1 MATDGVSA
9 LGGAGGLGQNDF
21 LKLLVTQ
28 LQNQNPL
35 EPVSDTQFISQL
47 AQFSS
52 LQGIQTLNASFD
64 QTLKLQQLT
73 GGADLIGRTVQFT
86 TNGTAGTGKVSG
98 LQVQNGSVLL
108 QVGGKS
114 VPLDSVGGVIPS

>member
-9 LGGAGGLGQNDF
+9 LGGTGSLGQSDF

-35 EPVSDTQFISQL
+35 DPVKDTEFISQL

-73 GGADLIGRTVQFT
+73 GGADLIGRTVRFT
-86 TNGTAGTGKVSG
+86 TNGSASSGQVAG
-98 LQVQNGSVLL
+98 LQVQDGKVLL
-108 QVGGKS
+108 QVGGSS
-114 VPLDSVGGVIPS
+114 VPLDSVSGVLPS

>member
-1 MATDGVSA
+1 MATGGVSA

-35 EPVSDTQFISQL
+35 DPVSDTQFISQF

-73 GGADLIGRTVQFT
+73 GGADLIGRTVQFA

>member
-9 LGGAGGLGQNDF
+9 LGGTGSLGQSDF

-35 EPVSDTQFISQL
+35 DPVKDTEFISQL

-73 GGADLIGRTVQFT
+73 GGSDLIGRTVGYT
-86 TNGTAGTGKVSG
+86 ANGSTSTGKVSG

-108 QVGGKS
+108 QIGSAS
-114 VPLDSVGGVIPS
+114 VPLDSVSGVI